1 MIKNGYCQ
9 SGHRAKKLTVSQKEQ
24 IEQTDFCML
33 GEIQEG

>member
-1 MIKNGYCQ
+1 MGIVSLVTGL
-9 SGHRAKKLTVSQKEQ
+9 KKLTVSQKEQ